1 MDSRAGGGHFAG
13 PVACCLRAR
22 IRLRTT
28 IRSRAKVRDLLE
40 PQAAHACAHKRRG
53 HGRRHGRPSCDS
65 QGEFLNAS
73 HDSHAE
79 VFHHFT
85 VDVEEYFQVSA
96 LEPFVPRDAWEH
108 LSSRVV
114 DSTLRIVDLL
124 EEAGTLGTFF
134 TLGWV
139 ARRHPELVRR
149 IAEAGHEVASHGWDH
164 RRVTHLEPSEFREQ
178 VRDSRSILEDLS
190 GERVLGYR
198 APSFSIVPG
207 REWALEI
214 LAEEGY
220 TYDSSLYPVR
230 RRGYGYPAADRHPH
244 LIQTPAGPLHELP
257 PLTVRHWGATLP
269 AGGGGTFRQLPLAY
283 TLRALH
289 ALEREGRGG
298 TFYIHPWE
306 VDPEQ
311 PRVKGTSLLTRVRH
325 YRGLSRTEAR
335 LKRLVA
341 TFRFR
346 SIRETLAADA

>member
-1 MDSRAGGGHFAG
+1 MDAG
-13 PVACCLRAR
+13 P
-22 IRLRTT
+22 
-28 IRSRAKVRDLLE
+28 
-40 PQAAHACAHKRRG
+40 
-53 HGRRHGRPSCDS
+53 SCPFLHVS
-65 QGEFLNAS
+65 GEFLNAS
-73 HDSHAE
+73 PESPTA

-96 LEPFVPRDAWEH
+96 LEPYVRRDTWEH

-114 DSTLRIVDLL
+114 DSTIRILDLL
-124 EEAGTLGTFF
+124 EEGGTRGTFF

-139 ARRHPELVRR
+139 ARRQPGLVRR

-164 RRVTHLEPSEFREQ
+164 RRVTHLEPPEFREQ
-178 VRDSRSILEDLS
+178 VRNSRSILEDLS
-190 GERVLGYR
+190 GQRVQGYR

-230 RRGYGYPAADRHPH
+230 RKGYGYPGADRHPH
-244 LIQTPAGPLHELP
+244 LIQTEAGSLHEIP
-257 PLTVRHWGATLP
+257 PLTVRHLGATLP

-283 TLRALH
+283 TLQALR

-311 PRVKGTSLLTRVRH
+311 PRVEGTSFLTRVRH
-325 YRGLSRTEAR
+325 YRGLAGTEAR

-341 TFRFR
+341 AFRFR
-346 SIRETLAADA
+346 PIRETLAAGA